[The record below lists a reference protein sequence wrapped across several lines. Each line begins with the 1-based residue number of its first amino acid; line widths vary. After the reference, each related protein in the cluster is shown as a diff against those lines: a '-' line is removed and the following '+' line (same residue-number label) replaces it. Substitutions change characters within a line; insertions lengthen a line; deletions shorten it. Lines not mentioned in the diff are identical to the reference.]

1 MLARN
6 KNIENFRK
14 KKKPKNPKQKMNQTE
29 ILELKNI

>member
-14 KKKPKNPKQKMNQTE
+14 RKKTKNPKQKMNQTE